1 MMGMENEKLTAWLT
15 TAYQEKASDLHV
27 SVGMPPAI
35 RVNGMLRTL
44 EQPAVKPAD
53 TLEMVR
59 DILSDKQFEEL
70 SENGELDFSFSIHG
84 LSRFRVNA
92 FRQRSCYSLAF
103 RLIPQRV
110 PRLSSLHLPVV
121 LERLCDRPHGLFLVT
136 GPTGSGKSTT
146 LAALIDNMNE
156 TMRRHII
163 TLEDPIEYLHKH
175 NKCIIQQREVGND
188 TESFAL
194 GLRAALRQDPDVIM
208 VGEMRDLETIRTAL
222 TAAETGH
229 LVLATLHTNDSVQT
243 IDRIIDVF
251 TADQQGQIRIQL
263 AAELVAIVSQRLFP
277 TADFTGRCVATE
289 VLINNPAIS
298 HLIREKKIYQIPSVI
313 QMNRSEGMQ
322 TMGNCVQELLA
333 RREIASESVDPYLLR
348 R

>member
-1 MMGMENEKLTAWLT
+1 MENKKLTEWLS
-15 TAYQEKASDLHV
+15 TAYDKHASDLHV
-27 SVGMPPAI
+27 SVGMAPTLRI
-35 RVNGMLRTL
+35 NGMLHAL
-44 EQPAVKPAD
+44 DQPAVRPAD
-53 TLEMVR
+53 TAEMVR
-59 DILSDKQFEEL
+59 DILSDKQYAQLCER
-70 SENGELDFSFSIHG
+70 GELDFSFSIHG
-84 LSRFRVNA
+84 VSRFRVNA

-110 PRLSSLHLPVV
+110 PRLSTLRMPPI
-121 LERLCDRPHGLFLVT
+121 LEKLCTRAHGLFLVT

-146 LAALIDNMNE
+146 LAALIDNMNQ
-156 TMRRHII
+156 TQRRHII

-188 TESFAL
+188 TQSFAL

-251 TADQQGQIRIQL
+251 TADQQGQVRIQL
-263 AAELVAIVSQRLFP
+263 AAELIATVAQRLFP
-277 TADFTGRCVATE
+277 TPDYDARRVATE
-289 VLINNPAIS
+289 ILINNPAVS

-313 QMNRSEGMQ
+313 QMNRAEGMQ
-322 TMGNCVQELLA
+322 TMEACVQDLLV
-333 RREIASESVDPYLLR
+333 RREIASDAVEASLLR